1 MLILPQTAVR
11 IPDTGHAKPV
21 SKKPIHNYG
30 GCPMRIVVLIV
41 VLIYIISP
49 LDFVPGPIDDVVVG
63 VLGVAYQILR
73 DRKNKKQ

>member
-1 MLILPQTAVR
+1 M
-11 IPDTGHAKPV
+11 PDTGYAKPV

-30 GCPMRIVVLIV
+30 GCPMRIV

-73 DRKNKKQ
+73 NRKNKKQ